1 MKENLVLK
9 IKGMSC
15 ASCVGRIE
23 KGLLKTSGV
32 YSAEVNLVTEKAFI
46 TFDSDLIDIKKMRKL
61 IKELGYEVTGEDL
74 GAQGSE
80 EKNLDEDK
88 RLIIFSGLLTLPLL
102 LPMIL
107 GPLSVDIHLAP
118 WVQCLFATPVQF
130 IIGWKFHT
138 SAFRALR
145 SFSFNME
152 VLVSLGTTAAYGLSL
167 YLMNKDHGHSSHLY
181 FESSAMIITLVML
194 GKFLEKKAKKET
206 TKAISSLQ
214 KLRPLTARILTS
226 ENEEKE
232 IPLELL
238 TLKDIVL
245 IRPGERIPVDGKI
258 FDGLSGIDESHI
270 TGESFPVAKQKGDLI
285 YTGSINGE
293 GPLKVSVTALG
304 HETMLSKIIKLIE
317 EAQMKKA
324 PIQKLVDKV
333 SSVFVPLILL
343 ISFFTVVGSGLFFVN
358 WEEAIIR
365 GVAVLVIACPCAL
378 GLATPTAIVV
388 GTGEAAKQGILFKDA
403 LTLEVAHSVTTI
415 VFDKTGT
422 LTDGKPTVHELI
434 SFDTRAHDN
443 KNLLLL
449 LYSVLQMS
457 EHPLAKAVAK
467 MAKEENLVPLTGS
480 HMRVIPGMGAEA
492 SIEGVHYGVGSKKIL
507 SLFKLEHLIH
517 EKNLPDQWEESLTHS
532 YLLDVTHGKI
542 LGMVTFKD
550 KIRESAPLGVRT
562 LQELGLKVY
571 MLTGDHEK
579 TAERVAESLGIN
591 HFKAS
596 LLPDEKNKF
605 IKDLMDQGEVVA
617 MVGDGLNDAPSLASA
632 SVGIAMGTGTDVAI
646 HSAGMTLMQS
656 DPVLISK
663 ALSLSK
669 QTYKK
674 IKQNLFWAFVYNV
687 IGIPLAAMGLL
698 DPVVASAAMALSSIS
713 VVGNSLLLKKSLK
726 SRSN

>member
-46 TFDSDLIDIKKMRKL
+46 SFESDLIDIKKMRKI
-61 IKELGYEVTGEDL
+61 IKDLGYEVTGEDL
-74 GAQGSE
+74 GAQGGQ
-80 EKNLDEDK
+80 EKKLDEDK
-88 RLIIFSGLLTLPLL
+88 KLIIFSSVLTLPLL
-102 LPMIL
+102 LPMIF
-107 GPLSVDIHLAP
+107 GPLGVEINLAP

-145 SFSFNME
+145 CFSFNME

-167 YLMNKDHGHSSHLY
+167 YLMNKDHGNSSHLY

-214 KLRPLTARILTS
+214 KLRPLTARILSS

-238 TLKDIVL
+238 SLKDIVL
-245 IRPGERIPVDGKI
+245 IRPGERMPVDGKI
-258 FDGLSGIDESHI
+258 LDGLSGVDESHI
-270 TGESFPVAKQKGDLI
+270 TGESFPVTKLKGDLI

-293 GPLKVSVTALG
+293 GPLKVSVVALG
-304 HETMLSKIIKLIE
+304 HETMLSKIIKLME

-343 ISFFTVVGSGLFFVN
+343 ISFFTVLGSGLFFVN

-422 LTDGKPTVHELI
+422 LTEGKPTVHELI
-434 SFDTRAHDN
+434 CLDGESHDN
-443 KNLLLL
+443 KNTLLL

-457 EHPLAKAVAK
+457 EHPLAKAVVK
-467 MAKEENLVPLTGS
+467 LAKEEKLVPLKGT
-480 HMRVIPGMGAEA
+480 HMRIIPGVGAEA
-492 SIEGVHYGVGSKKIL
+492 SIEGIHYAVGSKKIL
-507 SLFKLEHLIH
+507 SFFNVEHLIH
-517 EKNLPDQWEESLTHS
+517 DKNLPDQWEESLTHS

-542 LGMVTFKD
+542 LGVVTFKD
-550 KIRESAPLGVRT
+550 KIRENAPLSIKK

-571 MLTGDHEK
+571 MLTGDHQK
-579 TAERVAESLGIN
+579 TAERVAKSLGIS
-591 HFKAS
+591 HFRAS
-596 LLPDEKNKF
+596 LLPEEKNQF
-605 IKDLMDQGEVVA
+605 IKELMDQGEVVA

-632 SVGIAMGTGTDVAI
+632 SIGIAMGTGTDVAI
-646 HSAGMTLMQS
+646 HSSGMTLMQS
-656 DPVLISK
+656 DPLLISK

-674 IKQNLFWAFVYNV
+674 IKQNLFWAFIYNV
-687 IGIPLAAMGLL
+687 VGIPLAAMGLL
-698 DPVVASAAMALSSIS
+698 DPVVAGGAMALSSIS
-713 VVGNSLLLKKSLK
+713 VVGNSLLLKKSFHT
-726 SRSN
+726 SST

>member
-1 MKENLVLK
+1 MKENVILK

-23 KGLLKTSGV
+23 KGLLKTSGIS
-32 YSAEVNLVTEKAFI
+32 SAQVNLVTEKALI
-46 TFDSDLIDIKKMRKL
+46 TFETDLMDIKKIKAL
-61 IKELGYEVTGEDL
+61 ITELGYEVTGEDL
-74 GAQGSE
+74 EAQGRQD
-80 EKNLDEDK
+80 NHIDK
-88 RLIIFSGLLTLPLL
+88 DKKLIIFSTLFTLPLFF
-102 LPMIL
+102 PMVLNPL
-107 GPLSVDIHLAP
+107 GMKINLSP
-118 WVQCLFATPVQF
+118 WIQCLLATPVQF
-130 IIGWKFHT
+130 IIGWKFHS
-138 SAFRALR
+138 SALRALR
-145 SFSFNME
+145 THSFNME

-181 FESSAMIITLVML
+181 FESSAVIITLVML
-194 GKFLEKKAKKET
+194 GKFLENKAKKET
-206 TKAISSLQ
+206 SKAITSLQ
-214 KLRPLTARILTS
+214 KLRPLTARILTLQ
-226 ENEEKE
+226 NEEKE

-238 TLKDIVL
+238 SLKDIVL
-245 IRPGERIPVDGKI
+245 IRPGERMPVDGRI
-258 FDGLSGIDESHI
+258 TDGTSEVDESHL
-270 TGESFPVAKQKGDLI
+270 TGESLPVTKQKGDPI
-285 YTGSINGE
+285 FTGSINGE

-304 HETMLSKIIKLIE
+304 HETMLSKIITLME

-333 SSVFVPLILL
+333 SNVFVPLILL
-343 ISFFTVVGSGLFFVN
+343 IALLTVIGSGLFFVN

-422 LTDGKPTVHELI
+422 LTEGKPTVHELI
-434 SFDTRAHDN
+434 CFDQETFDH
-443 KNLLLL
+443 KKSLIL

-457 EHPLAKAVAK
+457 EHPLAKAVAQ
-467 MAKEENLVPLTGS
+467 MAKEENLLPLSTS
-480 HMRVIPGMGAEA
+480 SMRVIPGVGAEA
-492 SIEGVHYGVGSKKIL
+492 TIDGIHYGVGSKKIL
-507 SLFKLEHLIH
+507 SFFNLENLIL
-517 EKNLPDQWEESLTHS
+517 EKNIDNQEAEFFTHS
-532 YLLDVTHGKI
+532 YLLDITHGKI

-550 KIRESAPLGVRT
+550 KIRESAHLTIRK
-562 LQELGLKVY
+562 LQDLGLKVY

-579 TAERVAESLGIN
+579 AARWVAEHLGIYD
-591 HFKAS
+591 FKAS
-596 LLPDEKNKF
+596 LLPEEKNQF
-605 IKDLMDQGEVVA
+605 IKELMKQGEVVA

-663 ALSLSK
+663 AFYLSK

-674 IKQNLFWAFVYNV
+674 IKENLFWAFVYNV

-698 DPVVASAAMALSSIS
+698 SPVVASVAMALSSIS
-713 VVGNSLLLKKSLK
+713 VVGNSLLLKQSLK
-726 SRSN
+726 T